1 MVMPRL
7 SRLGTLGLL
16 TLSFTMGEV
25 AHFLIVVTSKAVAS
39 SVQFGDKRCY
49 SGPGS
54 SSGR

>member
-1 MVMPRL
+1 MPRL